1 MSQRQLHSPVHIF
14 LKGSLTGWS
23 LIQAGPFLTESWILQ
38 NSRAEQAEGNRSLFH
53 RLLKSLMT
61 EELHM
66 VNLSLCLKLIFVLK

>member
-1 MSQRQLHSPVHIF
+1 M
-14 LKGSLTGWS
+14 
-23 LIQAGPFLTESWILQ
+23 QAGPFLTESWILQ
-38 NSRAEQAEGNRSLFH
+38 NSRAERAEGNRSLFH